1 MRMYPNPT
9 ANEAGRQAGVS
20 ARPGSGMRQCG
31 FTLLELLI
39 VITIIGVLVTIAVP
53 AFASWRENQ
62 AVRSATQTLLAQ
74 LKQARVLAMSENRSV
89 SITFTG
95 TSYVFDADT
104 SGSGACDRC
113 RNEAVDLSKFS
124 TSLSVSPTTTRTF
137 SSRGTSNSG
146 TITLTAGSA
155 SQTITLNVIGRAY

>member
-1 MRMYPNPT
+1 MRMFPNPT
-9 ANEAGRQAGVS
+9 ANEAGRQARVS
-20 ARPGSGMRQCG
+20 ARPGSGTRQCG

-39 VITIIGVLVTIAVP
+39 VITIIGVLVTMAVP

-74 LKQARVLAMSENRSV
+74 LKQARVLALSENRSV
-89 SITFTG
+89 SITFTA
-95 TSYVFDADT
+95 TSYVFDAGLSAT
-104 SGSGACDRC
+104 CDRC
-113 RNEAVDLSKFS
+113 RNETVDLSKFS
-124 TSLSVSPTTTRTF
+124 TKLSVSPTTTRTF

-155 SQTITLNVIGRAY
+155 SRVITLNVIGRAY